1 MYLQHRETSDL
12 LRIIIKHKFL
22 DGQCQLKASEWRKES
37 LFSACY
43 IFFASV
49 INTLLP
55 MLLLSLF
62 NYSIIN
68 LVKER
73 ELIYRRLTTKQV
85 LINNEK
91 EKICQKNYLVQARD
105 LTATRVLVWIVISFI
120 LSHSLKVVLNT
131 IEIYA
136 TLTMNKK
143 GLLSISF
150 SFSSVIFLR
159 TV

>member
-37 LFSACY
+37 LFSASY

-85 LINNEK
+85 FVLIHNEK
-91 EKICQKNYLVQARD
+91 EKICQKNYLLQARD

-120 LSHSLKVVLNT
+120 LSHGLKVVLNT

-143 GLLSISF
+143 GLLSIFFHFYLSF
-150 SFSSVIFLR
+150 F
-159 TV
+159 